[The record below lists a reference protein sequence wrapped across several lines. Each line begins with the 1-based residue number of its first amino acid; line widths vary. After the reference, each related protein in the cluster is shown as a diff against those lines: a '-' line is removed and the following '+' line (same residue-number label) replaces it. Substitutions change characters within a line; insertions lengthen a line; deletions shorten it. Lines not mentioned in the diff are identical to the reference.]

1 MSDNIILTVINW
13 AVLVLGCVMVAQ
25 SVYTLATGRFPPLYS
40 KGDRALPVRP
50 YAWYLLL
57 FWLALVALAL
67 PQVLDWPSEWR
78 IVSLVFV
85 VAFVAGAVVVRMK
98 MKKAER
104 SMESGDTHR
113 TP

>member
-1 MSDNIILTVINW
+1 MSENTILTVINW
-13 AVLVLGCVMVAQ
+13 VIVVSGCVMVAQ

-57 FWLALVALAL
+57 FWLALVALTL
-67 PQVLDWPSEWR
+67 PQALDWPSEWR
-78 IVSLVFV
+78 IVSLVL
-85 VAFVAGAVVVRMK
+85 VAAFLAGSVAMRMK
-98 MKKAER
+98 MKKAKR
-104 SMESGDTHR
+104 SMESGETHR